1 MTKLSLLEAAKEVG
15 KSKATVWRAAR
26 RGALSVTK
34 NDAGQFMVDSS
45 ELFRVFE
52 PKRSEPRGMT
62 QDAAVQVTHEAD
74 GVAVRLAVAEAKLEA
89 LHAMLEELRQARDS
103 WQAQAE
109 RLALAAP
116 VPAPAPAPPAPE
128 PQPAPVANQRR
139 TWWRRLVG

>member
-89 LHAMLEELRQARDS
+89 LRQALDS

-139 TWWRRLVG
+139 TW